1 MPTEINFLKWIAC
14 LVMENSVR
22 GQKINTINPY
32 ENKFSL
38 DKDILFSYETEREI
52 FKCAKMFWKDTLE

>member
-1 MPTEINFLKWIAC
+1 
-14 LVMENSVR
+14 MENSVR